1 MKEIL
6 SDNYSLKYEEIDQT
20 VTFSGSFR
28 LNGSVEYEP
37 ISTLLNEVMLQ
48 TPPPPVF
55 KLDVRQLQFLNSSG
69 INMLSKFIISVRR
82 QSSTSIVLAASKTIP
97 WQAKSLQNLQKL
109 MPALRL
115 VYE

>member
-1 MKEIL
+1 MKEI
-6 SDNYSLKYEEIDQT
+6 SSTNYSLIYEETEST

-28 LNGSVEYEP
+28 LNGTAEYEP
-37 ISTLLNEVMLQ
+37 ISNLLNEVMQ
-48 TPPPPVF
+48 ETPPPPVF
-55 KLDVRQLQFLNSSG
+55 KLDVRELQFLNSSG

-82 QSSTSIVLAASKTIP
+82 QTSTSIVLAASKSIP